1 TPTLAFLL
9 RMSSAFGARHAEE
22 KLVSE
27 SNGKK
32 ITQSKLPAT
41 RLPDTSGRKT
51 ANEKNSCTSRKG
63 EDEALTFLVTFWV
76 KPKT

>member
-1 TPTLAFLL
+1 
-9 RMSSAFGARHAEE
+9 MSVE
-22 KLVSE
+22 L
-27 SNGKK
+27 NGMK

-41 RLPDTSGRKT
+41 RRPDTSPRHVAPTRRPDTSGRKT

-76 KPKT
+76 KPKK